1 MTPTTERR
9 RTARP
14 RPCVRCGS
22 EPRYADTWMGLECL
36 VNGAYIEEKAAA
48 EALPLDYRDRR
59 RWLVTEKGWFG
70 SW

>member
-1 MTPTTERR
+1 MIATERR
-9 RTARP
+9 RAPTVRA
-14 RPCVRCGS
+14 CVKCGI
-22 EPRYADTWMGLECL
+22 EPRHADAYLGLECL